1 MKRIIYFSMGYSPH
15 DHRFLSALAQ
25 TEHEIHFVQ
34 LEKADN
40 ENLPAEIH
48 LVDWEGRARDF
59 RWRDVPSYVR
69 SLKRVIS
76 KTQPDIL
83 HAGPIQTI
91 GLIAVLTKFRPL
103 LLMSWGF
110 DLMEDVYRS
119 AWWKFITQYV
129 LRNSTFFISD
139 AQVTRN
145 KAVEYGMNPDRT
157 IVFPW
162 GVDLEHFSPTPTVR
176 AQHTLSGT
184 RAAPLRLF
192 CNRSW
197 EPRYGV
203 DVLAEA
209 FVLAAKSKPNLRL
222 HLLAGGSQEAVIRDI
237 LTKGGVIDQVEFKGY
252 IPQKDLP
259 RHYNEADVYISPSH
273 VDGSSVSLMEA
284 MACGLPCLI
293 SDIPANKEWVRE
305 GENGW
310 LFPDGDAGALA
321 EKILHATENRDT
333 LDEIGANARHVAEA
347 RADWLK
353 NFQKLLEAYELTAKL
368 A

>member
-1 MKRIIYFSMGYSPH
+1 MKIIYFSMGYSPH
-15 DHRFLSALAQ
+15 DHRFLSALAKTDHQ
-25 TEHEIHFVQ
+25 VYFVQ

-40 ENLPAEIH
+40 DRLPAEIE
-48 LVDWEGRARDF
+48 LVDWEGNKRDF

-69 SLKRVIS
+69 NLKGVIA
-76 KTQPDIL
+76 KIQPDVL

-103 LLMSWGF
+103 LMMSWGF
-110 DLMEDVYRS
+110 DLMEDVYRN
-119 AWWKFITQYV
+119 AWWAWVTKYV

-145 KAVEYGMNPDRT
+145 KAVEYGMNPENT

-162 GVDLEHFSPTPTVR
+162 GVDLEHFAPILAVGTQHATPL
-176 AQHTLSGT
+176 Q
-184 RAAPLRLF
+184 LF

-197 EPRYGV
+197 ETRYGV

-209 FVLAAKSKPNLRL
+209 FVQVAKSKPNIRL
-222 HLLAGGSQEAVIRDI
+222 NLLGGGSQGNVIRGI
-237 LTKGGVIDQVEFKGY
+237 LEKGGVIDQVQFPGF

-259 RHYNEADVYISPSH
+259 RYYNEADIYISASH

-284 MACGLPCLI
+284 MGCGLPCLV
-293 SDIPANKEWVRE
+293 SDIPANKEWVQE

-310 LFPDGDAGALA
+310 LFADGDANALA
-321 EKILHATENRDT
+321 EKILRVIENRDT
-333 LDEIGANARHVAEA
+333 LDEIGANARLVAEK
-347 RADWLK
+347 RADWSK
-353 NFQKLLEAYELTAKL
+353 NFEKLLIAYARTAELK
-368 A
+368 